1 MESTRRR
8 ALARRYLLAVLLATA
23 SFLLPAALN
32 PQLAHAEEG
41 VHVVSPGENLGL
53 IAQQYGVSARDL
65 AANNGIVNPNIV
77 RVGQRLAIP
86 GLVATDAA
94 ITQAEAAL
102 PGSSGYYTIARG
114 DTLSQI
120 AEQHGMS
127 TADLMRLNGL
137 SDPNFAWVGQQ
148 LRVSARVD
156 AVAPDAEQ
164 VELAQADAIHVVQAG
179 QTLSQIA
186 EEYSTTTPMLLAA
199 NGLPS
204 ADFVWTG
211 QRLRIQDAPQPAPVA
226 DPIPAVAA
234 SAIPDG
240 RKWIEVDLTNQ
251 TLTAWQ
257 GETAVMHTSVSTGT
271 PATPTV
277 TGTFNISWKLD
288 SQRMTGPGYDLPG
301 VPWVMYFYQGYAIH
315 GAYWHNN
322 FGATMSH
329 GCVNMRPG
337 EAGILYEWAPEGTEV
352 YVHY

>member
-1 MESTRRR
+1 MEPKPRR
-8 ALARRYLLAVLLATA
+8 AFARRYLLAVLLATA
-23 SFLLPAALN
+23 SFLVPATFS
-32 PQLAHAEEG
+32 PQLAYAEEG
-41 VHVVSPGENLGL
+41 VHVVAPGESLGI
-53 IAQQYGVSARDL
+53 IAQKHGVSTRDL
-65 AANNGIVNPNIV
+65 AANNGIANPNIV
-77 RVGQRLAIP
+77 RVGQRLTIP
-86 GLVATDAA
+86 GFIATDATA
-94 ITQAEAAL
+94 TSVEATL
-102 PGSSGYYTIARG
+102 PGSSGYYTISRG
-114 DTLSQI
+114 DTLSQV
-120 AEQHGMS
+120 AERHGMA

-148 LRVSARVD
+148 LRVSARVE

-164 VELAQADAIHVVQAG
+164 VELTQADAIHVVQAG

-186 EEYSTTTPMLLAA
+186 EEYGTTSQVLLVA

-211 QRLRIQDAPQPAPVA
+211 QRLRIQAAPQPAPVE
-226 DPIPAVAA
+226 PVPAVAA
-234 SAIPDG
+234 AAIPEG
-240 RKWIEVDLTNQ
+240 RKWIEVNLTNQ

-257 GETAVMHTSVSTGT
+257 GDAAVLHTNISSGT
-271 PATPTV
+271 SATPTV
-277 TGTFNISWKLD
+277 TGRFSVGWKLD

-301 VPWVMYFYQGYAIH
+301 VPWVMYFYGAYAIH

-322 FGATMSH
+322 FGTPMSH